1 MKCCWLIGK
10 KMVGKMVSTFQNTFL
25 EGRQILD
32 VVLVSNETFDLMLRS
47 NSYGILFKLD
57 MTMLIE
63 IFYLK
68 L

>member
-1 MKCCWLIGK
+1 
-10 KMVGKMVSTFQNTFL
+10 MVSTFQNTFL

>member
-1 MKCCWLIGK
+1 
-10 KMVGKMVSTFQNTFL
+10 MVSTFQNTFL

-57 MTMLIE
+57 MTTLIE

>member
-1 MKCCWLIGK
+1 
-10 KMVGKMVSTFQNTFL
+10 MVSTFQNTFL

-47 NSYGILFKLD
+47 NSYGIFFKLD